1 MKFWTLSILI
11 FIALAGGIATIA
23 AKVGMPQKDPAG
35 TVDGSITPSAIP
47 DHVAYEM
54 FFASLVPNPANGI
67 TEGAVR
73 AKLAQIGL
81 SETDGAALRAI
92 ASDFF
97 QRRADLDRQV
107 TAMKDENLSPESPST
122 LGRLREIQ
130 NQKEAMIGEMRGLL
144 AQRLAGPG
152 AAKINQY
159 VHEYVKRRIK
169 IVPPSHH
176 K

>member
-1 MKFWTLSILI
+1 MKSWVLSILI
-11 FIALAGGIATIA
+11 FITLVGGILTIA
-23 AKVGMPQKDPAG
+23 AKVRTPQKDPTG

-54 FFASLVPNPANGI
+54 FFASVVPNPAHGI
-67 TEGAVR
+67 TEGAVS

-81 SETDGAALRAI
+81 SETDGSALRAL
-92 ASDFF
+92 ASDFL
-97 QRRADLDRQV
+97 QRRADLDKQV
-107 TAMKDENLSPESPST
+107 TAMKDENLLAESPST
-122 LGRLREIQ
+122 LGRLKDIQ
-130 NQKEAMIGEMRGLL
+130 SQKEVVIDEMRGLL
-144 AQRLAGPG
+144 AQRLSGPG
-152 AAKINQY
+152 AAKVNQY